1 MPERHSTNLA
11 YRSYIETHIRPKWA
25 GWPLHKLSSKGVPFT
40 IELWLKSLDLAPKTK
55 GNIRNVMA
63 VIFKCAVRVG
73 SPGDWS

>member
-1 MPERHSTNLA
+1 M
-11 YRSYIETHIRPKWA
+11 
-25 GWPLHKLSSKGVPFT
+25 